1 MMKQLL
7 LIIEREYITRV
18 RRRSFILTTLL
29 TPLAI
34 GLFIAVVQLIFRY
47 QSDDALNVAVVDPSN
62 LFDNAIADDNT
73 VYFSLSDQPLDSL
86 TQQAAAQGD
95 DFPYD
100 GILVIPQA
108 GPINQKS
115 YEVHYYSDQKL
126 TLDAEPIL
134 INRIQTALRQHKIR
148 QLNLKE
154 EEIEALETEL
164 TISPHGIRGGES
176 AGSSLTGTIAA
187 MIGAIMGL
195 IMYTTV
201 FIYGMMVMR
210 GVMEEKTNRIVEV
223 MVSSVRPFPLMMG
236 KIIGVGGVGLTQVA
250 VWAIL
255 IPGILLLVNLFFG
268 ISPQGA
274 VADTAEWNP
283 ADAELMI
290 ERISYELYKMQWGII
305 IPLFILYF
313 LSGYFMYASLFAAV
327 GSAMSDDMGESQS
340 LTIPITLPVVLAFYI
355 MLAAIR
361 SPHSTMAVWASIF
374 PLFSPIVMPARLPFD
389 PVWWQVVVS
398 VVLSMGTAV
407 GLVWL
412 SGRIYR
418 TGILLYGK
426 KVSLPEMVQW
436 MFKK

>member
-1 MMKQLL
+1 MKQLL

-47 QSDDALNVAVVDPSN
+47 QSDDALSVAVIDPGK
-62 LFDNAIADDNT
+62 LFNNAIADDNT
-73 VYFSLSDQPLDSL
+73 VYFSLTDQPLDSL
-86 TQQAAAQGD
+86 TSQAAAQGD

-100 GILVIPQA
+100 GILLVPPA
-108 GPINQKS
+108 GPINQKA

-134 INRIQTALRQHKIR
+134 ANRIQTALRQHKIR

-164 TISPHGIRGGES
+164 TISPHSIRGDQS

-201 FIYGMMVMR
+201 FVYGMMVMR

-250 VWAIL
+250 VWAVL

-268 ISPQGA
+268 INPQGA
-274 VADTAEWNP
+274 VADTTEWNP
-283 ADAELMI
+283 ADA
-290 ERISYELYKMQWGII
+290 
-305 IPLFILYF
+305 
-313 LSGYFMYASLFAAV
+313 
-327 GSAMSDDMGESQS
+327 
-340 LTIPITLPVVLAFYI
+340 
-355 MLAAIR
+355 
-361 SPHSTMAVWASIF
+361 
-374 PLFSPIVMPARLPFD
+374 
-389 PVWWQVVVS
+389 
-398 VVLSMGTAV
+398 
-407 GLVWL
+407 
-412 SGRIYR
+412 
-418 TGILLYGK
+418 
-426 KVSLPEMVQW
+426 
-436 MFKK
+436 